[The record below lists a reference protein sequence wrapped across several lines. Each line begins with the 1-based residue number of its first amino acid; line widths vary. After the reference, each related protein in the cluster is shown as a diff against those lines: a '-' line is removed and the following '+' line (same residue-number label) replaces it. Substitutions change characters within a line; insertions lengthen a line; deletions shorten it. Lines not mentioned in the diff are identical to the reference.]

1 MLEQGNVALAR
12 LTSRN
17 APARLVPG
25 VDLLEAFSTVMR
37 GSRAH
42 VLFRFSRGV
51 INDKGNPFEMTSSDA
66 LVVSLLVEQTPR
78 YVLRLI

>member
-25 VDLLEAFSTVMR
+25 VDLLEGFSTVMR
-37 GSRAH
+37 G
-42 VLFRFSRGV
+42 
-51 INDKGNPFEMTSSDA
+51 
-66 LVVSLLVEQTPR
+66 
-78 YVLRLI
+78 